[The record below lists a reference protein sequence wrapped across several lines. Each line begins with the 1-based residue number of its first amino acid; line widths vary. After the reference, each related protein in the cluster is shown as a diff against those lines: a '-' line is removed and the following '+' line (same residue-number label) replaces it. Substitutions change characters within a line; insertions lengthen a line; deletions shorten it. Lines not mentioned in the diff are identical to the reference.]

1 MSTDTTE
8 TEKAKPV
15 PPPTEWVLTSEDDF
29 RGALPKMMKYR
40 GLIMQH
46 LAAKMAGRNLFSAF
60 IRGSQKHI
68 RADSFFDA
76 ILAMEL
82 EVVVRPPQTKKGQR
96 RIEGLRA
103 EALAHRA
110 KVARELAET
119 LAEQAEEAQIVADEA
134 LAAEA
139 TPQS

>member
-1 MSTDTTE
+1 MSTDTTGA
-8 TEKAKPV
+8 EKSKPV

-29 RGALPKMMKYR
+29 RVALPKMMNYR

-46 LAAKMAGRNLFSAF
+46 LAAKMGGRSLFSAF
-60 IRGSQKHI
+60 LRGSQAHV

-82 EVVVRPPQTKKGQR
+82 EVVVRPPQTKKSQR

-103 EALAHRA
+103 EALAQRA
-110 KVARELAET
+110 KVARELAAT
-119 LAEQAEEAQIVADEA
+119 LAEQAKEAQAQADEA

-139 TPQS
+139 A